1 MYQPHRTLLGKP
13 LWAELLKLAPEQCRP
28 ARSVLLRQG
37 DPGTHVM
44 ALRAGSVMI
53 TVRAE
58 HGERTLISVRA
69 AGELLGDLAVLDG
82 QPRTATVIA
91 AEACRVHAIPAPEF
105 LQFVDKHELHGAL
118 LRQSIGRLR
127 EAERI
132 NIELATAPVAVRLA
146 CALVR
151 LAAMSDTRSRST
163 PHIILTQEELAQLIG
178 ASRNAVGSA
187 LKVWRDQDWV
197 HTAPGGGLYV
207 ENIQAL
213 RAQARVFPPP

>member
-1 MYQPHRTLLGKP
+1 MYQPHRALLGES
-13 LWAELLKLAPEQCRP
+13 LWAELRKLAREQRRP

-44 ALRAGSVMI
+44 ALHTGSVMI
-53 TVRAE
+53 TVKS
-58 HGERTLISVRA
+58 GQGKQTLISVRA

-91 AEACRVHAIPAPEF
+91 AEACRVHAVPAPEF
-105 LQFVDKHELHGAL
+105 LQFVDKHALHGTL

-127 EAERI
+127 AAERI
-132 NIELATAPVAVRLA
+132 NIELAMAPVAIRLA
-146 CALVR
+146 CTLVR
-151 LAAMSDTRSRST
+151 LAAISAIRSCST

-187 LKVWRDQDWV
+187 LKAWRDRGWV
-197 HTAPGGGLYV
+197 RTAPGGGLYLENV
-207 ENIQAL
+207 EAL
-213 RAQARVFPPP
+213 RAQAHVLSSP

>member
-1 MYQPHRTLLGKP
+1 MYQPHRALLGEE
-13 LWAELLKLAPEQCRP
+13 LWAELRKLAPEQCRP

-44 ALRAGSVMI
+44 ALHTGSVMI

-58 HGERTLISVRA
+58 HGEQTLISVRA
-69 AGELLGDLAVLDG
+69 AGEVLGDLAVLDG

-91 AEACRVHAIPAPEF
+91 AETCRVHVVPAPEF
-105 LQFVDKHELHGAL
+105 LRFVEKHALHSAL

-127 EAERI
+127 AAERI

-151 LAAMSDTRSRST
+151 LATISAARPRSALQ
-163 PHIILTQEELAQLIG
+163 IILTQEELAQLIG

-187 LKVWRDQDWV
+187 LKVWRDHGWV
-197 HTAPGGGLYV
+197 RTAPGGGLFL
-207 ENIQAL
+207 ENLEAL
-213 RAQARVFPPP
+213 RDEARVLPPP